1 MTQVSLVQIIV
12 DVVAQILILLSIRLY
27 ILYSFEK
34 WKFVK
39 KSFGFWYFADPEEGV
54 GNSHAAMGKLPVPTE
69 VPGEEA
75 KSPTAEDVQ
84 LPMGEGEKSVLQAK
98 LTNLAIQIGYAGK

>member
-1 MTQVSLVQIIV
+1 M
-12 DVVAQILILLSIRLY
+12 
-27 ILYSFEK
+27 
-34 WKFVK
+34 
-39 KSFGFWYFADPEEGV
+39 
-54 GNSHAAMGKLPVPTE
+54 GNSHAALGKLPVPTE

-98 LTNLAIQIGYAGK
+98 LTNLATLNISTIQKNYQDKCKIRIVYFVLLRPRH

>member
-1 MTQVSLVQIIV
+1 MLGI
-12 DVVAQILILLSIRLY
+12 
-27 ILYSFEK
+27 
-34 WKFVK
+34 
-39 KSFGFWYFADPEEGV
+39 YFADPEEGV
-54 GNSHAAMGKLPVPTE
+54 GNSHAALGKLPVPTE

-98 LTNLAIQIGYAGK
+98 LTNLAIQIGYAGKQYRLSKVTTFLSRNSLDFEISKM

>member
-1 MTQVSLVQIIV
+1 MLHISLHCPYYLFQ
-12 DVVAQILILLSIRLY
+12 
-27 ILYSFEK
+27 
-34 WKFVK
+34 VK
-39 KSFGFWYFADPEEGV
+39 KKRGKVFKLLGIYFADPEEGV
-54 GNSHAAMGKLPVPTE
+54 GNSHAALGKLPVPIE

-98 LTNLAIQIGYAGK
+98 LTNLAIQIGYAGKQYRLSQKSW

>member
-1 MTQVSLVQIIV
+1 MLLHKFLFFCPFAYIYYTVLKSESL
-12 DVVAQILILLSIRLY
+12 Y
-27 ILYSFEK
+27 
-34 WKFVK
+34 K

-54 GNSHAAMGKLPVPTE
+54 GNSHAALGKLPVPTE